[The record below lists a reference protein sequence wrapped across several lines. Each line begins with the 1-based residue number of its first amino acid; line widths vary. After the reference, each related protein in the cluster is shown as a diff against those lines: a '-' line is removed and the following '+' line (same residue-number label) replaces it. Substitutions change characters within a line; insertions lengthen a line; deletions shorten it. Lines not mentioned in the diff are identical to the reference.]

1 MIWLFGDDIVFC
13 HSAWLMQMRM
23 NLKVSGEIS
32 LKTPPS
38 LDVGRGYPMKEILLK
53 EAPAKL
59 LLASGL
65 LDGHQVRYLGRGGHV
80 HSFKPSAVELLVDCS
95 CMSRSAVSTRKL
107 KGGLSSF
114 SLLHLFE
121 EFNVER

>member
-23 NLKVSGEIS
+23 NLKVSG
-32 LKTPPS
+32 
-38 LDVGRGYPMKEILLK
+38 RGYPMKEILLK
-53 EAPAKL
+53 EAPASAKL

>member
-1 MIWLFGDDIVFC
+1 
-13 HSAWLMQMRM
+13 MQMRM
-23 NLKVSGEIS
+23 SLKVSGEIS
-32 LKTPPS
+32 LQTPPS

-53 EAPAKL
+53 EAPASAKL

-80 HSFKPSAVELLVDCS
+80 HSFKPSAIELLVDCS
-95 CMSRSAVSTRKL
+95 CMSRSAVSTRTL

-114 SLLHLFE
+114 SSLHLFE